1 MLSDIWWICR
11 SFISGKFSPTISLI
25 FSFSKICF
33 FFFFQWIFC
42 WILYSLPRAIIIFVI
57 LFTFFFLLLNFGI
70 LDHSLGLQRKKKWM
84 FVVFFLDS
92 CFIKYFSWKRW
103 WKLLD
108 YWLICGFSS
117 FWISLMIPLC
127 YQEVIQYSVSYCYII
142 LRCHLKL
149 LLLIFLWGFRS
160 ARENFLT
167 I

>member
-1 MLSDIWWICR
+1 MMWLLPSSITLVGCCVVSIFQLINLSELISSWWCPV
-11 SFISGKFSPTISLI
+11 F
-25 FSFSKICF
+25 CF
-33 FFFFQWIFC
+33 F
-42 WILYSLPRAIIIFVI
+42 
-57 LFTFFFLLLNFGI
+57 FTFFFLLLNFGI